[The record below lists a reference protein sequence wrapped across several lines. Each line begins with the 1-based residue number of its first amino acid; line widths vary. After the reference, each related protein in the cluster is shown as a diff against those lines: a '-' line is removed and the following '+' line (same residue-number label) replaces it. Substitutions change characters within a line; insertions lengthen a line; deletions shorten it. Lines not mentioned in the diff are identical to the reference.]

1 MLHLIRSAPD
11 SQTMELIETMVQR
24 DKDRVIHLYDGP
36 QEWDRIIERIFHH
49 EKVTCW
55 W

>member
-11 SQTMELIETMVQR
+11 SQTMELIDAMAQG
-24 DKDRVIHLYDGP
+24 DKDCIIRLYDGP
-36 QEWDRIIERIFHH
+36 QEWDWIIENIFNH
-49 EKVTCW
+49 ERVICW